1 MLIGRGP
8 RPVELRHC
16 GQLRVTY
23 GDHMTALVLPW
34 LPDRHLSVVSTLAH
48 ADELISQVGDLL
60 FSYLRSGEVIAIRE
74 VPNGAVSNA
83 VVEAIAPIPRSVPL
97 LVADAL
103 VTLRAAIEHTLFTE
117 VEFLNGGPLDEK
129 SARSIEMPASHTYA
143 DFADW
148 VKGRARRTPAAMA
161 KGSELLRRI
170 EGLQPYH
177 RNIRPDLHPLAR
189 LALHTNHAK
198 HRTPAITAV
207 RLVTIIQDDTV
218 PQSLSELDLRPEVP
232 LIVGDV
238 VAQTQLGRRIP
249 SSLFPTIGI
258 NRPDTDQ
265 WPILM
270 HELDELS
277 CWVREQA
284 IPRLITGGHPPP
296 ERIPA
301 SYRIDVG
308 HVDERKAI
316 GLGTPTAATV
326 RNKIQIGAATAR
338 QNLVG
343 LLLPMSADLTAD
355 AITAWAAQLS
365 DEHVLERVR
374 RLKPGPRDDLDLVEQ
389 NLGVLAALCDEVLQF
404 KPAAS

>member
-1 MLIGRGP
+1 
-8 RPVELRHC
+8 
-16 GQLRVTY
+16 
-23 GDHMTALVLPW
+23 MTALVLPW
-34 LPDRHLSVVSTLAH
+34 LPDRHLGVVSTLAH
-48 ADELISQVGDLL
+48 ADDLISQVGDLL
-60 FSYLRSGEVIAIRE
+60 SAYLRSGEVLTIRE
-74 VPNGAVSNA
+74 VPSGAVSNA

-129 SARSIEMPASHTYA
+129 SARSVEMPASHTYE

-189 LALHTNHAK
+189 LALHTNHSK

-207 RLVTIIQDDTV
+207 RLVTIIQDNAV
-218 PQSLSELDLRPEVP
+218 PQSLSEVDLRPEVP
-232 LIVGDV
+232 LSVGDV
-238 VAQTQLGRRIP
+238 IARTPLGRRVP

-258 NRPDTDQ
+258 NRPDTGQ

-270 HELDELS
+270 HELDEIS

-284 IPRLITGGHPPP
+284 VPRLVTGGHPPP
-296 ERIPA
+296 EKIPA
-301 SYRIDVG
+301 SYKIDVG

-316 GLGTPTAATV
+316 GLGTPTAAAV
-326 RNKIQIGAATAR
+326 RNKIRMGAATAR
-338 QNLVG
+338 QNLVD
-343 LLLPMSADLTAD
+343 LLLPMSADLTTKM
-355 AITAWAAQLS
+355 ITAWAAQLS
-365 DEHVLERVR
+365 DEDVLERVR
-374 RLKPGPRDDLDLVEQ
+374 RLTAGPRDDLDLVDR
-389 NLGVLAALCDEVLQF
+389 NLGVLAALSDEVWQF
-404 KPAAS
+404 KEAAS